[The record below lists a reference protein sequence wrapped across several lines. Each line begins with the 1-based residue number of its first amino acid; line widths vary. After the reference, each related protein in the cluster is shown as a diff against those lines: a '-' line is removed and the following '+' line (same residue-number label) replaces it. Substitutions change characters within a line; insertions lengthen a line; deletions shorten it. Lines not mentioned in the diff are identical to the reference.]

1 MYFWNRFSSSIP
13 GAFLLA
19 LAPVLVPVMM
29 MFPVAASADS
39 GLSLEMGFENPP
51 LEARPLGWWHWVN
64 GSVTKEGIKADL
76 EAAKAAG
83 MGGVQ
88 MFDVEIYMPPGPVR
102 YGSDLWHEHV
112 QYAIKTAD
120 DLGLEFHLMNTP
132 GWSASGGPWVT
143 AELSMKQLVWSET
156 ETTGGKI
163 SLKVPKSETGPPSK
177 PRHPVDLDFYQD
189 IAVIAVPQTTERLDN
204 LDKKIGAAA
213 KPVSRLFDNEA
224 WGSEVVGIPLD
235 QVLNLTSK
243 MTNDGLLAT
252 TLPPGDWV
260 ILRFGFTTTG
270 RGNHPAVPEGTGL
283 EIDKLDADAVAF
295 QFEKAVGRI
304 IEEAG
309 PLAGKTFTGL
319 LFDSFEAGF
328 QTWTA
333 KFPSEFSALKG
344 YDIIPYL
351 PLMTGRI
358 IESRQVSE
366 AVLWDFRHVIEELI
380 AENYFGTMHRLA
392 AEHGIKLYSESQGG
406 PLNPMSA
413 NRHVDVPMNEF
424 WMPEATARASRIKQS
439 VSSASLAGKRVVA
452 AEAFTATPENGK
464 YQNSPSALK
473 RPGDQAFAL
482 GINRFALHSYTHQ
495 PVTEAAPG
503 FALGRYGTHFGR
515 LNTWWPYA
523 DGWIDYVS
531 RSQFLLQQGRIVADV
546 CFLIDEDLGYG
557 LPSELITMLPGYDF
571 ELCYPPTVREMTV
584 RDGMLVH
591 PSGTEFRLLVTP
603 GTWMDKTWVAELS
616 TLRHIRNLVYAGATL
631 TGVAPVAPAGLRDL
645 RQQGEFDQLVEEI
658 WGKLDGKGVRSK
670 KLGAGNVYAAGLS
683 PLEIL
688 QKKHIGPDL
697 SWLPSG
703 ADFKFIHRS
712 TAKADIYF
720 VFNNSENP
728 LRAQLHFRQE
738 NRRPEIWNALTGSH
752 WDARLF
758 NRTNDGITL
767 PVEFA
772 PWGSTFVI
780 FNKLLPKRWI
790 TKASPVSL
798 EWNAR
803 KLLSRAESIMIRYS
817 DNKQE
822 NINLGALPENLCV
835 QGPWQV
841 SFTDGRGAP
850 EKMVFNDL
858 ISWSESPHPG
868 IRYYSGTAVYTT
880 NFEMPSLTPD
890 QVAILDLGEV
900 ADIARVF
907 VNGDEVG
914 VLWSP
919 PFRTDIT
926 SFLQEGSNSLK
937 IHVANRW
944 INRLIGD
951 EAIAVDYSYQEGG
964 TKFTEGKLEVLP
976 EWLQD
981 PSLRPENGR
990 ESFSIWKHYEADSPL
1005 VASGLLGPVKIEWFW
1020 RVSTTDREE

>member
-1 MYFWNRFSSSIP
+1 MYFRNKFSSSIVS
-13 GAFLLA
+13 ALVLA
-19 LAPVLVPVMM
+19 LVPLAAML
-29 MFPVAASADS
+29 PVATSADS
-39 GLSLEMGFENPP
+39 KPGLEAGFDNPP
-51 LEARPLGWWHWVN
+51 REARPLGWWHWVN

-112 QYAIKTAD
+112 QCAIKTAG

-156 ETTGGKI
+156 KTAGGEV
-163 SLKVPKSETGPPSK
+163 SLRVPKSNTEPASK

-189 IAVIAVPQTTERLDN
+189 IAVIAVPQTTERLDGR
-204 LDKKIGAAA
+204 DKKIGAAA
-213 KPVSRLFDNEA
+213 KPVSRLVDNE
-224 WGSEVVGIPLD
+224 VQGIPLNK
-235 QVLNLTSK
+235 VLNLTSK
-243 MTNDGLLAT
+243 MTDDGFLEA

-295 QFEKAVGRI
+295 QFEQAIGRI
-304 IEEAG
+304 IREAG
-309 PLAGKTFTGL
+309 PLAGKTFNGL

-333 KFPSEFSALKG
+333 KFPSAFSALKG

-358 IESRQVSE
+358 IESKQVSE
-366 AVLWDFRHVIEELI
+366 AVLWDFRHVVEEMV

-406 PLNPMSA
+406 LLNPMSA
-413 NRHVDVPMNEF
+413 NRYVDVPMNEF

-464 YQNSPSALK
+464 YQNSPARLK
-473 RPGDQAFAL
+473 RPGDQAFTL
-482 GINRFALHSYTHQ
+482 GINRFIFHSYTHQ

-557 LPSELITMLPGYDF
+557 LPAELTTMLSGYDF

-584 RDGMLVH
+584 EDGVLNH
-591 PSGTEFRLLVTP
+591 PTGAKFQLLVTP
-603 GTWMDKTWVAELS
+603 ERWMAETWVAELL
-616 TLRHIRNLVYAGATL
+616 TLRHIRDLVRAGATL
-631 TGVAPVAPAGLRDL
+631 AGQPPVAPAGLNDL
-645 RQQGEFDQLVEEI
+645 MQKKEFDRLVDEI
-658 WGKLDGKGVRSK
+658 WGGLNDGAAKSK
-670 KLGAGNVYAAGLS
+670 RLGAGSVYVGLS
-683 PLEIL
+683 ALKVL
-688 QKKHIGPDL
+688 QEKNIAPDF
-697 SWLPSG
+697 SSSSD
-703 ADFKFIHRS
+703 AAFKFIHRS
-712 TAKADIYF
+712 TPDAEIYF
-720 VFNNSENP
+720 VFNDSADF
-728 LRAQLHFRQE
+728 LRTDLQFRQA
-738 NRRPEIWNALTGSH
+738 NRRPELWNPLTATH
-752 WDARLF
+752 ADAPIF
-758 NRTNDGITL
+758 NRTQEGISL
-767 PVEFA
+767 PVEFG

-780 FNKLLPKRWI
+780 FRKPLPERWV
-790 TKASPVSL
+790 TKAAPINL
-798 EWNAR
+798 EWN
-803 KLLSRAESIMIRYS
+803 KDKFLTRAESVRIVYS
-817 DNKQE
+817 DEKQQ
-822 NINLGALPENLCV
+822 NRQLAGLPASQLV
-835 QGPWQV
+835 RGPWQLE
-841 SFTDGRGAP
+841 FIDGRGAP
-850 EKMVFNDL
+850 EQAVFEDL
-858 ISWSESPHPG
+858 ISWSEHKHPG
-868 IRYYSGTAVYTT
+868 IRYYSGTGIYTT
-880 NFEMPSLTPD
+880 DFEVQSLNQN

-907 VNGDEVG
+907 VNDEQVG
-914 VLWSP
+914 VLWTP
-919 PFRTDIT
+919 PFRADIT
-926 SFLQEGSNSLK
+926 SFLHEGPNSVQ

-951 EAIAVDYSYQEGG
+951 EAIAVDYTYQEEGS
-964 TKFTEGKLEVLP
+964 KFTKGRLEALP
-976 EWLQD
+976 AWLRD
-981 PSLRPENGR
+981 PSKRPGNGR
-990 ESFSIWKHYEADSPL
+990 HSFSIWKHYDAESPL
-1005 VASGLLGPVKIEWFW
+1005 VDAGLLGPVKIEWFW
-1020 RVSTTDREE
+1020 RVSGIE